1 MTRHSILAAIA
12 VGALACNST
21 FADWQRFRGPNGSGV
36 SETPVPV
43 EFGEEKNMKWKAKLP
58 GPGVSSPI
66 IVGDRVF
73 VTCYSGYGGQLG
85 RDMEKLKRHLVC
97 IDRKSGDIL
106 WDKSVPGDK
115 AEDPWNGAGVPAHG
129 YASHTPTSDG
139 KYVFTFYGKSG
150 VFAWDMDGNQK
161 WQVDVGKESG
171 RMRWGS
177 SSSPIVYKNSV
188 IVTASDESES
198 IIALDATTGKAKWKE
213 QAAMLGSVWGTP
225 ALAEGPK
232 GTEIVLAV
240 PGEIWGFNADTGKLR
255 WYSKG
260 NEGAS
265 HSVVVSDGI
274 VYSIG
279 GGRGGSNGVAV
290 KVGGKGEVQELV
302 WENRASAR
310 FASQLV
316 HKNRVYNVNGGIV
329 ASFDATTGDKV
340 FEKRLPQSSAGGG
353 RDRGGQ
359 QGGQRGPGGAGA
371 QGGGRQGG
379 GRGFGGGGRG
389 GSEYA
394 SPIIAGDK
402 LYIVTGSGKVHV
414 LEAADEYKLVA
425 TNDLSFDKSGFAATP
440 AASDGQLIIRSNS
453 HVYCVSE

>member
-1 MTRHSILAAIA
+1 MTRLSILAAFA
-12 VGALACNST
+12 VSALVCNSV
-21 FADWQRFRGPNGSGV
+21 FADWSRFRGPNGSGI

-43 EFGEEKNMKWKAKLP
+43 EFGEEKNMTWKAKLP

-66 IVGDRVF
+66 IVGDKVF

-85 RDMEKLKRHLVC
+85 RDIEKLKRHLVC

-115 AEDPWNGAGVPAHG
+115 AEDPFNPPGVASHG

-139 KYVFTFYGKSG
+139 KFVFAFFGKSG
-150 VFAWDMDGNQK
+150 VFAFDMDGNQK

-177 SSSPIVYKNSV
+177 SSSPIVYKNTV
-188 IVTASDESES
+188 IVTASGESES
-198 IIALDATTGKAKWKE
+198 IMALDTATGEQKWKE
-213 QAAMLGSVWGTP
+213 QAAMLGGIWGTP
-225 ALAEGPK
+225 ALADGPK
-232 GTEIVLAV
+232 GTEVVLAV
-240 PGEIWGFNADTGKLR
+240 PGEVWGFNADTGKLR

-260 NEGAS
+260 NEGAN
-265 HSVVVSDGI
+265 HSVVVADGV

-290 KVGGKGEVQELV
+290 KVGGKGEVKELV

-329 ASFDATTGDKV
+329 ASFDATNGDKV
-340 FEKRLPQSSAGGG
+340 FEKRLPQSSG
-353 RDRGGQ
+353 
-359 QGGQRGPGGAGA
+359 
-371 QGGGRQGG
+371 QGGGRPGGDGAGRQAGGRRGGGFGG
-379 GRGFGGGGRG
+379 GRG
-389 GSEYA
+389 SDYA

-414 LEAADEYKLVA
+414 LEAADEFKLVA
-425 TNDLSFDKSGFAATP
+425 TNDLSFDKSGFSATP

-453 HVYCVSE
+453 HVYCISE